1 MCSHPEL
8 RWIDVKYETPR
19 SVLIAKLI
27 LTGTMMGKASL
38 TQTQNGKGHHPR
50 GLIAAGAAFRAARVA
65 EMYTCRVP
73 RPRPT
78 LTLF

>member
-27 LTGTMMGKASL
+27 LTGTMMDKASL
-38 TQTQNGKGHHPR
+38 TQTETDTDTDTEWPVIPG
-50 GLIAAGAAFRAARVA
+50 V
-65 EMYTCRVP
+65 
-73 RPRPT
+73 
-78 LTLF
+78 